1 MEVFFLKICYEPNSN
16 LNKKPTYYVGVEE
29 HIATME
35 DGTKVYRKRFFDYS
49 TSITSTFILDASLNL
64 ETITPISM
72 VASVNNA
79 AGVEWRPLPLFFTS
93 NDFIYVDVQ
102 NTGLSL
108 YINGNVHVSA
118 YNVEITYIKK

>member
-1 MEVFFLKICYEPNSN
+1 
-16 LNKKPTYYVGVEE
+16 
-29 HIATME
+29 ME

-79 AGVEWRPLPLFFTS
+79 EGVEWRPLPLFFTS